1 MPHHVDVHV
10 GKNVRLRRR
19 QLDMT
24 QKELA
29 DLLGISFQQ
38 VQKYERGTNRI
49 GASRLWQISKILD
62 IHVRYFFE
70 GLDPHMQDFDNSDK
84 SQSHEMARLINAI
97 PNDDVKNQV
106 LNLIKACQEI

>member
-1 MPHHVDVHV
+1 MPHHVDIHV
-10 GKNVRLRRR
+10 GKSVRTRRR
-19 QLDMT
+19 QMDMT
-24 QKELA
+24 QKDLA

-70 GLDPHMQDFDNSDK
+70 GLEAHTQETDDSSK
-84 SQSHEMARLINAI
+84 SEADEIVRLINAI
-97 PNDDVKNQV
+97 QNDDVKNQV